1 VFDVHDATTLKS
13 TPLFVLTLIWPAAAV
28 VFYIIAMVWVI
39 FDLDELNP
47 ASELKHRG
55 LRTKL
60 TLVSVCLGAATAIFA
75 AGQVVFFLA
84 NEPLCKAASG
94 KVNATFITAITNNAA
109 IVIIFFM
116 WNVSGETKHRL
127 ARNMQLTL
135 VSSSSLKANGL
146 TTFIKDTRQESDS
159 HSFSFSVQTIDGVYE
174 RTVYY
179 AYYLVAAA
187 RCRRGRL
194 GGGWMCEVA
203 THGSKYP
210 NVD

>member
-1 VFDVHDATTLKS
+1 MFDVHDATTLKS

-47 ASELKHRG
+47 ASEFKHRG

-135 VSSSSLKANGL
+135 CFQLITEGEW
-146 TTFIKDTRQESDS
+146 FDD
-159 HSFSFSVQTIDGVYE
+159 FY
-174 RTVYY
+174 
-179 AYYLVAAA
+179 
-187 RCRRGRL
+187 
-194 GGGWMCEVA
+194 
-203 THGSKYP
+203 
-210 NVD
+210 